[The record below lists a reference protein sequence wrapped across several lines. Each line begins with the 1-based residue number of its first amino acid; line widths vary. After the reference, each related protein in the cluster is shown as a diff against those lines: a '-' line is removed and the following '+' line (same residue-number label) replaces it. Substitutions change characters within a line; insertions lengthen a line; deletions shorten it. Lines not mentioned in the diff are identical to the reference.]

1 VGVGV
6 ALVNWN
12 KVSFNVSSLSATHIS
27 VTFVDIEAFETVTGV
42 TVTTCTFKRA
52 VCVCA
57 LGVRVTWLVD
67 NTFVDVLT
75 TGTAKISIARVTG
88 VTRTLI
94 AAGGVDA
101 GRVGR
106 AEVDRFTF
114 IFVDA
119 VDGNKSEAVEDVE
132 AFIAIGTLAIVATI
146 SVDTSGAFTAE
157 RCTHSSSTF
166 VVVGTLNTITGITF
180 VASAF
185 ERTVVVGTE
194 TVGVAV
200 VGQLSIGAFVNVFTY

>member
-1 VGVGV
+1 
-6 ALVNWN
+6 
-12 KVSFNVSSLSATHIS
+12 
-27 VTFVDIEAFETVTGV
+27 
-42 TVTTCTFKRA
+42 
-52 VCVCA
+52 

-106 AEVDRFTF
+106 AEVDGFTF

-119 VDGNKSEAVEDVE
+119 VDGNKGEAVEDVE